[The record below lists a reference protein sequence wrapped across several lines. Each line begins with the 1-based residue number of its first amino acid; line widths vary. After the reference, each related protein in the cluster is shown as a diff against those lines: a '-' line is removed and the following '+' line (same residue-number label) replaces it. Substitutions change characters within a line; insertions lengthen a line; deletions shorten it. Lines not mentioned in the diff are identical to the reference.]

1 MLVKARWAS
10 CSRWRLSHRGRTVE
24 HYSDYGGIGDVST
37 DNCGG
42 QQVASSSLV
51 GEGEQVGEEAELG

>member
-1 MLVKARWAS
+1 M
-10 CSRWRLSHRGRTVE
+10 
-24 HYSDYGGIGDVST
+24 ST